1 MPATLLKKVLV
12 SIMAMAA
19 YTAVVGLWYAGRAGI
34 TQLNWA
40 RAAAEDDPMEVPA
53 ADTAAAED
61 LELTEDESGS
71 SFSSFMAKFKPV
83 VGPADVKDSSFRPFI
98 LPKGTSM
105 LVGKDAVALYERVME
120 IPLDADNAMAIFPSN
135 LLETGWTDSTWII
148 YPKLSKKSRLSATG
162 LAHLNND
169 QPEDVLYTVQKYER
183 ERNYDVSLEGG
194 MAYSTNGWLI
204 PPYYWQQKKLISYS
218 ATRTDG
224 NDKDFLEY
232 HYIRVDPFGHVD
244 FEGFTQDNKGM
255 HKLQNALVDISDRI
269 YLGDSLAHALDQ
281 SRLDA
286 DERISKDRD
295 WRMADYIV
303 NQEITHYEKPDG
315 SSGWGISIFLFILGN
330 AFMATVMVVVE
341 GAKATAFIPKGKM
354 S

>member
-1 MPATLLKKVLV
+1 MPATALKKVVV
-12 SIMAMAA
+12 SILAITV
-19 YTAVVGLWYAGRAGI
+19 YTALVGLWYAGSTG
-34 TQLNWA
+34 LNQNTWI

-53 ADTAAAED
+53 ADTTLV
-61 LELTEDESGS
+61 LEEESSETETSD
-71 SFSSFMAKFKPV
+71 SFYAFMAKFKPV
-83 VGPADVKDSSFRPFI
+83 VGPADVKDSIFRPFI

-120 IPLDADNAMAIFPSN
+120 ISLDADNAMAIFPSN
-135 LLETGWTDSTWII
+135 LPETGWTDSTWII
-148 YPKLSKKSRLSATG
+148 YPKLSKRSRLSATG

-194 MAYSTNGWLI
+194 LAYSTNGWLI
-204 PPYYWQQKKLISYS
+204 PPYYWKQKKLISYS

-232 HYIRVDPFGHVD
+232 HHIRVDPYGHVD

-281 SRLDA
+281 SGLDA
-286 DERISKDRD
+286 DDRISKDRD

-341 GAKATAFIPKGKM
+341 GAKATAFIPKGK
-354 S
+354 